1 MTVIEKETLEEI
13 NLLRNNLTATISEA
27 GQLSLQI
34 KVLESDIELLKLKFE
49 EQTNKFKQLL
59 EQEQTLMKRLSEKY
73 GVGTIDFETGEFTSE
88 EK

>member
-1 MTVIEKETLEEI
+1 M
-13 NLLRNNLTATISEA
+13 
-27 GQLSLQI
+27 SLQI